1 EPARRPRR
9 ATATARGWTGACGY
23 GWVGASESLL
33 RASSG
38 GLRVRVGA
46 VSAGRFDALQVAPE
60 EIRLAAMGV
69 VDRSGGAAH
78 GVLAAGEHE
87 QVEVLAGADQGI
99 DHLHGRDGIDVAV
112 LLAEDQQQF
121 A

>member
-1 EPARRPRR
+1 ARRCVRGRTPAAATAIPPRRVPAAWLRRRWPAAPARPRPGASGRRREPPRRPRR

-60 EIRLAAMGV
+60 EIRLAAVGV
-69 VDRSGGAAH
+69 VDRSGGA
-78 GVLAAGEHE
+78 
-87 QVEVLAGADQGI
+87 
-99 DHLHGRDGIDVAV
+99 
-112 LLAEDQQQF
+112 
-121 A
+121 